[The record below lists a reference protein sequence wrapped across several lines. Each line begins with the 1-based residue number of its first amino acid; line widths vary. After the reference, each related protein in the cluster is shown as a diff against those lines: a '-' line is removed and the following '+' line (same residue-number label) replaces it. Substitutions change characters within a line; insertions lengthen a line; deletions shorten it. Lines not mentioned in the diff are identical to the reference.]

1 VALGRTVAGE
11 IVRRVAPV
19 PTPLRRGAAAV
30 VVTGGALSLAG
41 VAAAIPLQADP
52 AQTTTSPQAGS
63 VQVEPGL
70 VAAAALL
77 TVPDAAQVSAPAEPA
92 PAADELPL
100 TGLIPVGTDTGP
112 VDSEQIDTAALV
124 KAVQLA
130 ERATT
135 RATEAPA
142 TTATPEPAG
151 ERANGDPTTEPGYQ
165 DPQAEAERRGATEK
179 ERAGGTAEPDAEEP
193 ARRSTDC
200 DLNTSQLGAVRPH
213 VRSAAQFLGCR
224 FGEPTILGVAGRGGA
239 SDHPSGKA
247 LDFMVDRATGNA
259 IANCALRDQE
269 ALGVSYVIWRQR
281 INFGEGWKPM
291 ADRGGVTANHFDH
304 VHVSF
309 NSSAGGRP
317 RAC

>member
-1 VALGRTVAGE
+1 M
-11 IVRRVAPV
+11 
-19 PTPLRRGAAAV
+19 
-30 VVTGGALSLAG
+30 
-41 VAAAIPLQADP
+41 
-52 AQTTTSPQAGS
+52 
-63 VQVEPGL
+63 
-70 VAAAALL
+70 
-77 TVPDAAQVSAPAEPA
+77 PDAAQQSAPVEPA
-92 PAADELPL
+92 RAADELPL
-100 TGLIPVGTDTGP
+100 TGLIPVHADTAP
-112 VDSEQIDTAALV
+112 VAGEQIDTAALV

-130 ERATT
+130 EAATT
-135 RATEAPA
+135 RSTETPA
-142 TTATPEPAG
+142 ATATPEPEG
-151 ERANGDPTTEPGYQ
+151 GRADDDTTTGPGYQ
-165 DPQAEAERRGATEK
+165 DTPAEGAAEGEAAEQAPAD
-179 ERAGGTAEPDAEEP
+179 RAAAEPEADEP

-200 DLNTSQLGAVRPH
+200 GLDTSQLGKVRPH

-224 FGEPTILGVAGRGGA
+224 FGEPTVLGVAGRGGA

-309 NSSAGGRP
+309 NSAAGGRP